1 MSKKLEGYVEF
12 KNLTFGYSKVA
23 PPLIENFSLKVNPGE
38 RIALV
43 GGSGSG
49 KSTLAKLMIGFYE
62 PWEGEILFDGKPRAQ
77 IPRQVINN
85 SMSMVSQ
92 DVFLFEG
99 PVRDVVNLWDR
110 SITDQQLI
118 NACKDAAIHDTI
130 STKTGG
136 YDFMVGEGGKNF
148 SGGQRQRIEIARS
161 LVNNP
166 SILILDEA
174 TSALDP
180 TTELEIDT
188 NIKKRKCTV
197 VVVAHRLSTIRDSD
211 EIIVLDQG
219 RIVERGTHEEL
230 LKMQGKYSH
239 LIKT

>member
-1 MSKKLEGYVEF
+1 
-12 KNLTFGYSKVA
+12 
-23 PPLIENFSLKVNPGE
+23 
-38 RIALV
+38 
-43 GGSGSG
+43 
-49 KSTLAKLMIGFYE
+49 
-62 PWEGEILFDGKPRAQ
+62 
-77 IPRQVINN
+77 
-85 SMSMVSQ
+85 MVSQ